1 MTPDARRRA
10 LPALATSSPTPCAR
24 RRIQETKQAPIL
36 CDGPSIDAPS
46 DRPEGS
52 TRNCAA
58 RFVVP
63 PASRDERRCTG
74 RTSFLPFPRRIAFVM
89 LNLSS
94 SFTTYLD
101 PTYSFA
107 PSLTG
112 LL

>member
-36 CDGPSIDAPS
+36 CAGPSIDAPS
-46 DRPEGS
+46 GRLEGS

-58 RFVVP
+58 RFVLP
-63 PASRDERRCTG
+63 PASRGERRCTG
-74 RTSFLPFPRRIAFVM
+74 RTSFLLFPRRVAFVV

-94 SFTTYLD
+94 SFITYFDL
-101 PTYSFA
+101 
-107 PSLTG
+107 
-112 LL
+112 